1 MEEKEVSFLEGL
13 RNGNRKIFEQIF
25 HTYYEKL
32 VRFCYYRM
40 GVQED
45 AEEIVQDIF
54 VKLWIKRNELDIH
67 ISLNSYLYRTAL
79 NRIINYQEH
88 QKIKLTHREN
98 VINSNQID
106 TSHRFI
112 YSEREIKQLSAM
124 AVSSMPKRR
133 REVFELSREGGLSYK
148 EIANKLDISVKT
160 VEAHLS
166 AALDHMRFHLRDY
179 LSVFIMFS
187 IDLF

>member
-1 MEEKEVSFLEGL
+1 
-13 RNGNRKIFEQIF
+13 
-25 HTYYEKL
+25 
-32 VRFCYYRM
+32 
-40 GVQED
+40 
-45 AEEIVQDIF
+45 
-54 VKLWIKRNELDIH
+54 
-67 ISLNSYLYRTAL
+67 
-79 NRIINYQEH
+79 
-88 QKIKLTHREN
+88 
-98 VINSNQID
+98 
-106 TSHRFI
+106 
-112 YSEREIKQLSAM
+112 
-124 AVSSMPKRR
+124 MPKRR